1 MGVCCCLLMQDVLLI
16 YVTSNGLEKVLFPSQ
31 GIEAQIFGYQG
42 FWDLMFTVSFQNL
55 LYACKGA
62 KFDTSTF
69 SQGFIFI
76 SCLFL
81 ALFAVGTN

>member
-1 MGVCCCLLMQDVLLI
+1 MGLRESL
-16 YVTSNGLEKVLFPSQ
+16 SSPQ

-62 KFDTSTF
+62 KFDTSAF
-69 SQGFIFI
+69 S
-76 SCLFL
+76 
-81 ALFAVGTN
+81 